1 VADDAQSITD
11 ESIVDMARSAG
22 ASELTVMRRL
32 LGLPVRGRVGLRVD
46 EAIAHWRDIQA
57 AKAAAQ

>member
-1 VADDAQSITD
+1 MANDDSRITD
-11 ESIVDMARSAG
+11 EAIVQIAESAG

-46 EAIAHWRDIQA
+46 EAIANWRESIA
-57 AKAAAQ
+57 AEKAAQ